1 MLLILHGESP
11 MVKRISIALIVGI
24 CSLSILSASAAD
36 IVDKP
41 NQVISQA
48 RQLTFDG
55 PRAGEGYFSRD
66 GHYMIFQSE
75 RHEGNPF
82 YQMYVMDLKTG
93 KSTLVSPGQGKTTC
107 GWIHPDMKK
116 VMWSSTHLDPSIKKK
131 VKEEIAERKKPVK
144 SRYSW
149 SYDEHFDIF
158 ESDLNGNN
166 QKRLTKELGYDAE
179 GSYSP
184 DGQYIAF
191 ASNRHGYTEKLE
203 GEDKKLFQQ
212 DPSYMMD
219 IYIMKADGTDVKRLT
234 DVKGYDGGPFFSPD
248 GKKITWRRFAPN
260 GATAEVYTMNM
271 DGTEQKQ
278 VTSLNAM
285 SWAPYFHP
293 SGDYLI
299 FSTSVLG
306 YANFELFIVDTAGTK
321 TPVRVTFDDGF
332 DGLGVFSPDG
342 HQVSWTHRNEKGESQ
357 IYIAQWDD
365 AKARELLELP
375 PAKMNHQQ
383 LLSDIRKQDI
393 KSIIG
398 YLASEEMGGRRAGS
412 PEEKIYTEEI
422 VKWLKSWG
430 LKGGGPKGEF
440 LQTFSFTSGV
450 SLGVNNTLE
459 IMGKMKQPL
468 KVSED
473 FEPLSLSKS
482 GPIKEAPIAF
492 AGFGIVAPATEKQP
506 GYDSYKNLNVK
517 GHWVLI
523 FRDIPEDA
531 PPELKHHL
539 NLYGRLQ
546 HKVTV
551 ARNNGA
557 MGVIIVNGPVGSEKW
572 EGIKYDGAS
581 ETSLPVLRM
590 KNKWADEML
599 QWAGKNTKQLHAELN
614 SGEVVEGF
622 VLPSLYLKG
631 QIDLKFEK
639 SQATNILAKLQIS
652 GQKAILIGAHGDHL
666 GKGEFGSSLAK
677 SGEKDHVHY
686 GADDNAS
693 GVAGVLELAHY
704 YSDLNERF
712 PGKIKKDLYFAIWSA
727 EEIGVLGSSHFTKT
741 WSQISKIPFKQY
753 FSAALNMDMIG
764 RFKDRLFVQ
773 GVGSG
778 DTWSSLSEQVGSKA
792 SLPLSLLGDPYQPTD
807 SMAIY
812 LAHIPSISFFTGV
825 HSDYHSPRDTAEA
838 INYDGTEK
846 VIQTIAE
853 FSDLLTAQTADAVKY
868 VKVKSEAKNLG
879 EGRSFR
885 IYLGTIPDYSQ
896 EGVKGVRISG
906 VSKES
911 PAERAGLKEK
921 DVIIEFGGSK
931 IENIY
936 DYVYSLQTV
945 KPDKETGIKIKRGE
959 ELVELRITPRLKE

>member
-1 MLLILHGESP
+1 
-11 MVKRISIALIVGI
+11 MVKRISIVAILAFL
-24 CSLSILSASAAD
+24 SLSQAAD
-36 IVDKP
+36 FVDKP
-41 NQVISQA
+41 NQLVRQA
-48 RQLTFDG
+48 RQITFDG

-66 GHYMIFQSE
+66 GRYMIFQSE
-75 RHEGNPF
+75 RHDENPF
-82 YQMYVMDLKTG
+82 YQMYLLELRTG
-93 KSTLVSPGQGKTTC
+93 KTTRLSPGQGKTTC

-116 VMWSSTHLDPSIKKK
+116 VMWSSTHLDPSSGKKA
-131 VKEEIAERKKPVK
+131 KEEYGNRKKAVK
-144 SRYSW
+144 AKYSW
-149 SYDEHFDIF
+149 SYDEYFDIF
-158 ESDLNGNN
+158 ESDLNGQNV
-166 QKRLTKELGYDAE
+166 KRLTKEMGYDAE

-184 DGQYIAF
+184 DGQFIAF
-191 ASNRHGYTEKLE
+191 ASNRAGYTEKME
-203 GEDKKLFQQ
+203 GEDKKMFQQ

-219 IYIMKADGTDVKRLT
+219 IYIMKADGSEVKRLT
-234 DVKGYDGGPFFSPD
+234 DTKGYDGGPFFSPD

-260 GATAEVYTMNM
+260 GATAEVYTMNV
-271 DGTEQKQ
+271 DGTDQKQ
-278 VTSLNAM
+278 ITKLNSM

-299 FSTSVLG
+299 FASSVLG
-306 YANFELFIVDTAGTK
+306 YSNFELFIVDAGGTK
-321 TPVRVTFDDGF
+321 APLRVTFDEGF
-332 DGLGVFSPDG
+332 DGLPVFSPDG
-342 HQVSWTHRNEKGESQ
+342 YQLAWSHRNDKGESQ
-357 IYIAQWDD
+357 IYLADWDD
-365 AKARELLELP
+365 AKARELLGLP

-383 LLSDIRKQDI
+383 LLPDIRKQDI

-412 PEEKIYTEEI
+412 PEEKVYSEEI

-440 LQTFSFTSGV
+440 LQSFSFTSGV
-450 SLGVNNTLE
+450 SLGSENSLE
-459 IMGKMKQPL
+459 IMGKIKQPL

-482 GPIKEAPIAF
+482 GAVKEAPVAF

-506 GYDSYKNLNVK
+506 AYDSYRNLNVK

-531 PPELKHHL
+531 APELKQHL

-546 HKVTV
+546 HKITV

-557 MGVIIVNGPVGSEKW
+557 IGVIVVSGPGGSENW
-572 EGIKYDGAS
+572 EGIKYDGGAS
-581 ETSLPVLRM
+581 ETSLAVIRM
-590 KNKWADEML
+590 KSKWADEML
-599 QWAGKNTKQLHAELN
+599 QWTGSKLKDLHAKMN
-614 SGEVVEGF
+614 SGEIVEGF
-622 VLPSLYLKG
+622 ALPSIYLKG
-631 QIDLKFEK
+631 QVDLKFEK
-639 SQATNILAKLQIS
+639 SHATNILAKIPVN
-652 GQKAILIGAHGDHL
+652 GQKAVLIGAHGDHL

-677 SGEKDHVHY
+677 GSEKGEIHY

-704 YSDLNERF
+704 FSDLNERN
-712 PGKIKKDLYFAIWSA
+712 PGTLKKDLYFAIWSA
-727 EEIGVLGSSHFTKT
+727 EEIGILGSSHFTKT
-741 WSQISKIPFKQY
+741 WPQISKIPLKQY

-764 RFKDRLFVQ
+764 RYKDRLFVQ

-778 DTWSSLSEQVGSKA
+778 TTWSQLAEQVGLKTGF
-792 SLPLSLLGDPYQPTD
+792 PLSVQSDPYLPSD

-812 LAHIPSISFFTGV
+812 LAQVPSIGFFTGV
-825 HSDYHSPRDTAEA
+825 HSEYHSPRDTADL
-838 INYDGTEK
+838 INYEGAEK
-846 VIQTIAE
+846 IIQTIAQ
-853 FSDLLTAQTADAVKY
+853 FSNLLTEQSQDVVKY
-868 VKVKSEAKNLG
+868 LKVKSEAKNLG

-906 VSKES
+906 VSKQS
-911 PAERAGLKEK
+911 PAEKAGLKEK
-921 DVIIEFGGSK
+921 DIIIEFGGSK

-945 KPDKETGIKIKRGE
+945 KPDQETGIKIKRGE
-959 ELVELRITPRLKE
+959 DLVELRIVPRLKE